1 MKNILLILF
10 FSLSAVASGLKEVP
24 MLEEKTPVVKQRKT
38 ETNIKINENIKE
50 NEMAEEEKIA
60 VIEAAEEY
68 REENIE
74 KKVLQKNKEKL
85 LAVGEKLTEDKLK
98 EIIKKAEESPDP
110 EVTVDMAQVGGSL
123 LIKRDLEEYTN
134 LETGQS
140 GSNVVKKYYE
150 FIDTLNEKLK
160 KHDFE
165 DKTEVIHVGHEV
177 AKELRSD
184 KLISDVELGVGMA
197 YQDKYSLKR
206 DRDSVFDQEQSGKF
220 YVKEAS
226 EEVDMDSIPLYVTG
240 RYKLPQ
246 VNDWRPYLKLNLGY
260 AVNNIGGRSFQSSN
274 SRYKSINDSVNSQNG
289 SYYGMGGGI
298 EYNNGLTLD
307 LMYQVS
313 EGSSSASSRKDDENR
328 VTVSVEY
335 KLDI

>member
-1 MKNILLILF
+1 MKNILFILF

-24 MLEEKTPVVKQRKT
+24 MLEEKSTVKKT
-38 ETNIKINENIKE
+38 KKIDDKITVKE
-50 NEMAEEEKIA
+50 NKVPKEVKETIKKDITDSAEDELKKENLQEEKAIF
-60 VIEAAEEY
+60 VMT
-68 REENIE
+68 
-74 KKVLQKNKEKL
+74 
-85 LAVGEKLTEDKLK
+85 EKLTEDKLR
-98 EIIKKAEESPDP
+98 EIIKNAEESPEP
-110 EVTVDMAQVGGSL
+110 EVTVDMTQGEENL

-134 LETGQS
+134 LEAGQS
-140 GSNVVKKYYE
+140 ESNVVKKYYD

-160 KHDFE
+160 EHDFE

-184 KLISDVELGVGMA
+184 KLIPDVELGVGMS
-197 YQDKYSLKR
+197 YQDRYSLKK
-206 DRDSVFDQEQSGKF
+206 DRIAMFDQEQSGRF
-220 YVKEAS
+220 FVKEAA
-226 EEVDMDSIPLYVTG
+226 EENADMDSIPLYVTG

-246 VNDWRPYLKLNLGY
+246 MDEWRPYLKLNLGY
-260 AVNNIGGRSFQSSN
+260 AVNNIGGKSN
-274 SRYKSINDSVNSQNG
+274 SRYKSISDTVNSQNG

-313 EGSSSASSRKDDENR
+313 EGSSSSDSRKDDDSR

>member
-1 MKNILLILF
+1 MKNILFILF
-10 FSLSAVASGLKEVP
+10 FSWSTVASGLKEVP
-24 MLEEKTPVVKQRKT
+24 MLEENIPATKQK
-38 ETNIKINENIKE
+38 KIVNDVEINKNIKE
-50 NEMAEEEKIA
+50 NKINKEEKTS
-60 VIEAAEEY
+60 VVKENDEES
-68 REENIE
+68 EEKNME
-74 KKVLQKNKEKL
+74 KEITQTEEKL
-85 LAVGEKLTEDKLK
+85 LVVNEKLTEDKLK
-98 EIIKKAEESPDP
+98 EIIKNAEEAPNP
-110 EVTVDMAQVGGSL
+110 EVTVNVEQEKL
-123 LIKRDLEEYTN
+123 LIKRDLEEYSNFETN
-134 LETGQS
+134 QS
-140 GSNVVKKYYE
+140 ESNVVKKYYE

-160 KHDFE
+160 EHDFE

-184 KLISDVELGVGMA
+184 KLISDVELGVGMS
-197 YQDKYSLKR
+197 YQDRYSLKK
-206 DRDSVFDQEQSGKF
+206 DRESIFDQEQSGKF
-220 YVKEAS
+220 YVKEVA

-246 VNDWRPYLKLNLGY
+246 VNDWQPYLKLNLGY
-260 AVNNIGGRSFQSSN
+260 AVNNIGGKSFQSSN
-274 SRYKSINDSVNSQNG
+274 SRYKSINDTVNPQNG

-313 EGSSSASSRKDDENR
+313 EGNSSSSSRKDDENR

>member
-1 MKNILLILF
+1 MKNIFFILF

-24 MLEEKTPVVKQRKT
+24 MLEAKTTVKKTKKAENKVTTEDNKELKESKKITEKNIDDYSEKKT
-38 ETNIKINENIKE
+38 EVKIIQK
-50 NEMAEEEKIA
+50 
-60 VIEAAEEY
+60 
-68 REENIE
+68 E
-74 KKVLQKNKEKL
+74 KKEIFVMN
-85 LAVGEKLTEDKLK
+85 GELTEDKLK
-98 EIIKKAEESPDP
+98 EIIKNAEESPDP
-110 EVTVDMAQVGGSL
+110 EVTVDMAIGEENL
-123 LIKRDLEEYTN
+123 LIKKDLGEYTN
-134 LETGQS
+134 LEAEQS

-160 KHDFE
+160 EHDFE

-177 AKELRSD
+177 AKELRSNKIIPD
-184 KLISDVELGVGMA
+184 IELGVGMS
-197 YQDKYSLKR
+197 YQDSYSLKK
-206 DRDSVFDQEQSGKF
+206 DRAAMFDQEQSGKF
-220 YVKEAS
+220 FVKERD
-226 EEVDMDSIPLYVTG
+226 EEMDMDSIPLYVTG

-246 VNDWRPYLKLNLGY
+246 VNDWQPYLKLNLGY
-260 AVNNIGGRSFQSSN
+260 AVNNIGGKSN
-274 SRYKSINDSVNSQNG
+274 SRYKSINDAVNFQNG

-313 EGSSSASSRKDDENR
+313 EGGSTSDSQRDDDSR

>member
-1 MKNILLILF
+1 M
-10 FSLSAVASGLKEVP
+10 
-24 MLEEKTPVVKQRKT
+24 T
-38 ETNIKINENIKE
+38 
-50 NEMAEEEKIA
+50 
-60 VIEAAEEY
+60 
-68 REENIE
+68 
-74 KKVLQKNKEKL
+74 
-85 LAVGEKLTEDKLK
+85 EKLTEDKLR
-98 EIIKKAEESPDP
+98 EIIKNAEESPEP
-110 EVTVDMAQVGGSL
+110 EVTVDMTQGEENL

-134 LETGQS
+134 LEAGQS
-140 GSNVVKKYYE
+140 ESNVVKKYYD

-160 KHDFE
+160 EHDFE

-184 KLISDVELGVGMA
+184 KLIPDVELGVGMS
-197 YQDKYSLKR
+197 YQDRYSLKK
-206 DRDSVFDQEQSGKF
+206 DRIAMFDQEQSGRF
-220 YVKEAS
+220 FVKEAA
-226 EEVDMDSIPLYVTG
+226 EENADMDSIPLYVTG

-246 VNDWRPYLKLNLGY
+246 MDEWRPYLKLNLGY
-260 AVNNIGGRSFQSSN
+260 AVNNIGGKSN
-274 SRYKSINDSVNSQNG
+274 SRYKSINDTVNSQNG

-313 EGSSSASSRKDDENR
+313 EGSSSSDSRKDDDSR

>member
-1 MKNILLILF
+1 MKNILFILF
-10 FSLSAVASGLKEVP
+10 FSLSAAASGLKEVP
-24 MLEEKTPVVKQRKT
+24 MLEGKTPVVKQIKAETDIKT
-38 ETNIKINENIKE
+38 
-50 NEMAEEEKIA
+50 NEMIEEKNIT
-60 VIEAAEEY
+60 EEY
-68 REENIE
+68 KEEITE
-74 KKVLQKNKEKL
+74 KKVLQKNEEKL

-98 EIIKKAEESPDP
+98 EIIKNAEESPNP
-110 EVTVDMAQVGGSL
+110 EVTVDMAQVGKSL

-160 KHDFE
+160 EHDFE

-197 YQDKYSLKR
+197 YQNRYSLKK
-206 DRDSVFDQEQSGKF
+206 DRDSIFDQEQSGKF
-220 YVKEAS
+220 YVKET

-260 AVNNIGGRSFQSSN
+260 AVNNMGGKSFQSNN
-274 SRYKSINDSVNSQNG
+274 SRYKSINDTINSQNG

-298 EYNNGLTLD
+298 EYDNGLTLD

-313 EGSSSASSRKDDENR
+313 EGSSGSNNRKEDESK